1 MKKLLLSLLA
11 LALCSSVV
19 MATVP
24 DPPKCTV
31 TPCDALN
38 GVVLAPDQPS
48 PIPASIVTLTI
59 RNSSNNPI
67 PNAAVNASF
76 ANGLCFCQSMVFNT
90 STNAQGVATMTLR
103 GGGCLAGVSG
113 AAVFRANGVIVRS
126 YNNAKSPD
134 WAPGCDLTVNLGD
147 LIRFAPRTDLCFD
160 FDNLGTVDLGDVI
173 IFTSGYTPG
182 HLCP

>member
-1 MKKLLLSLLA
+1 MKKLLSSLLA
-11 LALCSSVV
+11 LALFASVAA
-19 MATVP
+19 ATVP

-31 TPCDALN
+31 SPCDALN
-38 GVVLAPDQPS
+38 GVVLAPDLPA

-67 PNAAVNASF
+67 PNAAVNVSF
-76 ANGLCFCQSMVFNT
+76 GSGLCFCQSMVYNT
-90 STNAQGVATMTLR
+90 TTNAQGVATMTLR
-103 GGGCLAGVSG
+103 GGGCLNGVSG

-134 WAPGCDLTVNLGD
+134 WAPGCDLVVNLGD

-160 FDNLGTVDLGDVI
+160 FDNGGAVDLGDLI
-173 IFTSGYTPG
+173 IFTSGYTPA
-182 HLCP
+182 HSCP